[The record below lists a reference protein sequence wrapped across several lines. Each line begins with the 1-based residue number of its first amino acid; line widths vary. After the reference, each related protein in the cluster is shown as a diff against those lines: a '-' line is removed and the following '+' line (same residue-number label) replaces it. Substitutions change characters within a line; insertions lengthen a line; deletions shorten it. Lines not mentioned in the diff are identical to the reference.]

1 MFINRREL
9 HNVRKG
15 SKHRR
20 RHEPRV
26 AVSPAPKSKSRL
38 RLLVTL
44 LVLSV
49 LSGVALSRLNSKEV
63 TTQESAESLEL
74 KRQMLEQFMQR
85 QGGAE
90 AAPGAVAQ
98 APAS

>member
-1 MFINRREL
+1 M
-9 HNVRKG
+9 RKKT
-15 SKHRR
+15 KHRR
-20 RHEPRV
+20 RHEPGV
-26 AVSPAPKSKSRL
+26 AASPGPKSKSRL

-49 LSGVALSRLNSKEV
+49 LSGVALSRLNSTEV

-74 KRQMLEQFMQR
+74 KRQMLEQFMER

-90 AAPGAVAQ
+90 AASGAVAQ
-98 APAS
+98 GPAS

>member
-1 MFINRREL
+1 M
-9 HNVRKG
+9 RKG

-20 RHEPRV
+20 RHAPRV
-26 AVSPAPKSKSRL
+26 AASPGPKSKSRL

>member
-1 MFINRREL
+1 MFINVRE
-9 HNVRKG
+9 HTNVRKNT
-15 SKHRR
+15 KHRH

-26 AVSPAPKSKSRL
+26 AASPGPKSKSRL

-90 AAPGAVAQ
+90 AAPNVATQ

>member
-1 MFINRREL
+1 
-9 HNVRKG
+9 VRK
-15 SKHRR
+15 STKHRR
-20 RHEPRV
+20 RNEARV
-26 AVSPAPKSKSRL
+26 AVSPGPKSKSRL

-90 AAPGAVAQ
+90 TAPNAVAQ
-98 APAS
+98 SPAS